1 MSLRIY
7 SVRVATKTFMFYS
20 FLTVSEQ
27 LYHTKFLDKLV
38 SVLNLKNEYNR
49 QHSSAC
55 SPVECVYT

>member
-7 SVRVATKTFMFYS
+7 SVRVATKTFMFYW

-27 LYHTKFLDKLV
+27 LYHIKFFDKLV
-38 SVLNLKNEYNR
+38 SVLNLKNEYNC